1 MFSVIAVVNG
11 VETLVENYDD
21 CLSAVNDT
29 LEHWNEEDGGATFYV
44 KNEAG
49 KVVITMIKPEHDLER
64 AVVVYANGKVDIMS
78 ITYILDNTGRYLS
91 TDIDF
96 IAQVR

>member
-29 LEHWNEEDGGATFYV
+29 LEHWNEEEGGATFYV

-49 KVVITMIKPEHDLER
+49 TVVITMVKPEDNPER
-64 AVVVYANGKVDIMS
+64 AVVIYANGKIDVMKC
-78 ITYILDNTGRYLS
+78 TYILDDTGRYLS
-91 TDIDF
+91 TDIGF
-96 IAQVR
+96 VEQVL